1 MSSELFNLLQ
11 KPALWQRSAEPFWD
25 DEHISKGM
33 LKAHIDPDSD
43 AASRRAATVDKS
55 VNWISSLISPNSKIL
70 DLGCGPGLYCKRF
83 SGLGFDVTGI
93 DFSRRS
99 IDYAKENDGKTKY
112 FYQNYLEMTYADCF
126 DAIIMIYCDFA
137 ALTFSER
144 QLLLSK
150 VYSALKPGGLFIFD
164 VFTDLH
170 FKDQPA
176 RNEWTVNQRGGFWSA
191 EPYIHLE
198 ATHYYADNTV
208 SVSQNIILTE
218 KETKEYLIW
227 DTVYNS
233 KRLADE
239 ITPSGFSVAGEYGDV
254 CGSSLTDNSQT
265 LCFVVKKQESPA
277 PRHPTF

>member
-1 MSSELFNLLQ
+1 
-11 KPALWQRSAEPFWD
+11 
-25 DEHISKGM
+25 
-33 LKAHIDPDSD
+33 
-43 AASRRAATVDKS
+43 
-55 VNWISSLISPNSKIL
+55 
-70 DLGCGPGLYCKRF
+70 
-83 SGLGFDVTGI
+83 
-93 DFSRRS
+93 
-99 IDYAKENDGKTKY
+99 
-112 FYQNYLEMTYADCF
+112 
-126 DAIIMIYCDFA
+126 MIYCDFA

-239 ITPSGFSVAGEYGDV
+239 ITPSGFSVAGEYGDA